1 MRVAFFSPLP
11 PARSG
16 IADYS
21 AALLSELEQ
30 LAEVSRIPALP
41 PDFDP
46 ASYDISLYQIGNN
59 ADHAFCYE
67 AALRWPGVVV
77 LHEANLHHL
86 ITDLTIR
93 RGDWD
98 AYLREVEHNG
108 GPVALAWAKRYVRT
122 LERGPDYEGVPMLR
136 TLLESARGVIAHSRF
151 VECEVRK
158 AGFDG
163 PVAVIPHGAWLPE
176 RQDHLGYR
184 HRLGLDET
192 APLIGVFGYLKPY
205 KRIAESLRALQR
217 LVQVVP
223 AAKMILV
230 GEPHPELP
238 LESLIDSLRL
248 QPCVRVLGYT
258 SIEDFNGYLSACD
271 VVLNLRYPTVGE
283 NSGTLMRAMG
293 MGKPVLVSDTGSFSE
308 LPDGVCLK
316 VPVDA
321 TEEDFLYEYLSLLTS
336 RPTLARQ
343 IGEKAREWVE
353 RECSW
358 PLAARRYLDF
368 LEAVVQGRSVNSG
381 TGDDIPHPE
390 TSGDDAPVLAE
401 SRGPSPN
408 WPATHPQLPP
418 EPHPIDKKYILGWT
432 SEEDGTKEYAE
443 SHLDR
448 LTRTLE
454 LTPPGGSDDRILEM
468 GSYLQI
474 TAALKTR
481 LGYGEVRAC
490 YYGPAGRK
498 AHKRV
503 QSVDGEEFECEVDLF
518 NAETDR
524 FPYPDEYFSTVLCCE
539 LIEHLKADPMHTM
552 SEINRV
558 LKPGGRLLLTTP
570 NVISFRAI
578 AGILQGYHPG
588 FFPAYIR
595 PDATGH
601 ADARHNREYAPM
613 EVTFLLRDA
622 GFETESITTGPFL
635 GEPKPE
641 FGWVKHLLE
650 RYQLFTELRGDD
662 IYALGRKTG
671 PVKDRYP
678 AWLYSGGE

>member
-1 MRVAFFSPLP
+1 
-11 PARSG
+11 
-16 IADYS
+16 
-21 AALLSELEQ
+21 
-30 LAEVSRIPALP
+30 
-41 PDFDP
+41 
-46 ASYDISLYQIGNN
+46 
-59 ADHAFCYE
+59 
-67 AALRWPGVVV
+67 
-77 LHEANLHHL
+77 
-86 ITDLTIR
+86 
-93 RGDWD
+93 
-98 AYLREVEHNG
+98 
-108 GPVALAWAKRYVRT
+108 
-122 LERGPDYEGVPMLR
+122 
-136 TLLESARGVIAHSRF
+136 
-151 VECEVRK
+151 
-158 AGFDG
+158 
-163 PVAVIPHGAWLPE
+163 
-176 RQDHLGYR
+176 
-184 HRLGLDET
+184 
-192 APLIGVFGYLKPY
+192 
-205 KRIAESLRALQR
+205 
-217 LVQVVP
+217 
-223 AAKMILV
+223 
-230 GEPHPELP
+230 
-238 LESLIDSLRL
+238 
-248 QPCVRVLGYT
+248 
-258 SIEDFNGYLSACD
+258 
-271 VVLNLRYPTVGE
+271 
-283 NSGTLMRAMG
+283 MG
-293 MGKPVLVSDTGSFSE
+293 MGKPVLVSDTGSFRE
-308 LPDGVCLK
+308 IPDDVCLK
-316 VPVDA
+316 VPIDA

-343 IGEKAREWVE
+343 MGEKAREWVA

-358 PLAARRYLDF
+358 PLAARRYLEFMETVAHRPSPD
-368 LEAVVQGRSVNSG
+368 S
-381 TGDDIPHPE
+381 PE
-390 TSGDDAPVLAE
+390 TVEQSEADAPACAGSPDPALPAVEQADEGVSGEPPHQAE
-401 SRGPSPN
+401 PRPV
-408 WPATHPQLPP
+408 
-418 EPHPIDKKYILGWT
+418 DKKYILGWT

-448 LTRTLE
+448 LTRTLD
-454 LTPPGGSDDRILEM
+454 LTPPGGPDDRILEM

-552 SEINRV
+552 AEINRV
-558 LKPGGRLLLTTP
+558 LKPGGRVLLTTP
-570 NVISFRAI
+570 NVISYRAI

-595 PDATGH
+595 PDAAGH

-662 IYALGRKTG
+662 TYALGRKTG

>member
-21 AALLSELEQ
+21 ATLLGELER
-30 LAEVSRIPALP
+30 LAEVTRISATPP

-46 ASYDISLYQIGNN
+46 AAYDACLYQIGNN

-98 AYLREVEHNG
+98 GYLREVEHNG
-108 GPVALAWAKRYVRT
+108 GPVALAWARRYVRT
-122 LERGPDYEGVPMLR
+122 LERGPDYDGIPMLR
-136 TLLESARGVIAHSRF
+136 TLMEHSRGVIVHSHF

-158 AGFDG
+158 AGFNG

-176 RQDHLGYR
+176 QVDHVAYR

-192 APLIGVFGYLKPY
+192 VPLIGIFGYLKPY

-223 AAKMILV
+223 GAKMILV
-230 GEPHPELP
+230 GEAHPELP

-248 QPCVRVLGYT
+248 LPCVRVLGYT
-258 SIEDFNGYLSACD
+258 SLEDFNGYLSACD
-271 VVLNLRYPTVGE
+271 VVLNLRHPTVGE

-308 LPDGVCLK
+308 LPDDVCLK
-316 VPVDA
+316 VPIDA

-336 RPTLARQ
+336 RPTMARQ
-343 IGEKAREWVE
+343 MGEKAREWVA

-358 PLAARRYLDF
+358 PLAARRYF
-368 LEAVVQGRSVNSG
+368 EFMEGRA
-381 TGDDIPHPE
+381 
-390 TSGDDAPVLAE
+390 DAPEPAAVSEPPAVPEPDAVPEPPSSHSAAE
-401 SRGPSPN
+401 
-408 WPATHPQLPP
+408 LPP
-418 EPHPIDKKYILGWT
+418 HVSEPIDKKYVLGWT
-432 SEEDGTKEYAE
+432 SAEDGTKQYAE
-443 SHLDR
+443 SHIDR

-454 LTPPGGSDDRILEM
+454 LTPPGGPDDRILEM

-490 YYGPAGRK
+490 YFGRAGGK
-498 AHKRV
+498 AFKSVR
-503 QSVDGEEFECEVDLF
+503 SVDGEEFECAVDLF
-518 NAETDR
+518 NAESDP
-524 FPYPDEYFSTVLCCE
+524 FPYPDEYFTTVLCCE

-552 SEINRV
+552 AEINRV
-558 LKPGGRLLLTTP
+558 LKPGGRVLLTTP
-570 NVISFRAI
+570 NVISYRAI

-595 PDATGH
+595 PDAGGH

-650 RYQLFTELRGDD
+650 RYQLFTQLRGDD
-662 IYALGRKTG
+662 TYALGRKTG

>member
-21 AALLSELEQ
+21 AALLSELER
-30 LAEVSRIPALP
+30 LAEVTRISAPPAG
-41 PDFDP
+41 FDP
-46 ASYDISLYQIGNN
+46 TQYDVCLYQIGNN

-86 ITDLTIR
+86 ITDITIR

-98 AYLREVEHNG
+98 GYLREVEHNA
-108 GPVALAWAKRYVRT
+108 GPAALAWARRHVRT
-122 LERGPDYEGVPMLR
+122 LERGPDYEGIPMLR
-136 TLLESARGVIAHSRF
+136 TLLESARGVIVHSRF

-163 PVAVIPHGAWLPE
+163 PVAVIPHGAWLP
-176 RQDHLGYR
+176 RQQDHLGYR

-192 APLIGVFGYLKPY
+192 VPLIGVFGYLKPY

-223 AAKMILV
+223 GAKMILV

-271 VVLNLRYPTVGE
+271 VVLNLRHPTVGE

-293 MGKPVLVSDTGSFSE
+293 MGKPVLVSDTGSFAE
-308 LPDGVCLK
+308 LPDDVCFK
-316 VPVDA
+316 VPIDA

-336 RPTLARQ
+336 RPTFARQ
-343 IGEKAREWVE
+343 MGEKARAWVAS
-353 RECSW
+353 ECSW
-358 PLAARRYLDF
+358 PLSARRYLEF
-368 LEAVVQGRSVNSG
+368 MTVGQA
-381 TGDDIPHPE
+381 
-390 TSGDDAPVLAE
+390 
-401 SRGPSPN
+401 PSP
-408 WPATHPQLPP
+408 WRIPDPPAEALKGVEAEPVAEAEPP
-418 EPHPIDKKYILGWT
+418 CEVEPAPPRPIDKKYILGWT
-432 SEEDGTKEYAE
+432 SEQDGTKQYAE
-443 SHLDR
+443 SHIDR

-454 LTPPGGSDDRILEM
+454 LTPPGTAADRILEM

-481 LGYGEVRAC
+481 RGYGEVRAC
-490 YYGPAGRK
+490 YYGPAGEK

-503 QSVDGEEFECEVDLF
+503 RSIEGEEFACEIDLF
-518 NAETDR
+518 NAEADP

-558 LKPGGRLLLTTP
+558 LKPGGHLLLTTP
-570 NVISFRAI
+570 NVISYRAL

-622 GFETESITTGPFL
+622 GFDTESITTGPFL

-641 FGWVKHLLE
+641 FGWVRHLLE
-650 RYQLFTELRGDD
+650 RYQLFTTLRGED

>member
-30 LAEVSRIPALP
+30 LAEVTRVPALT
-41 PDFDP
+41 PDFDS
-46 ASYDISLYQIGNN
+46 ADYDVCLYQIGNN

-93 RGDWD
+93 RNDWD
-98 AYLREVEHNG
+98 GYLREVEHNG
-108 GPVALAWAKRYVRT
+108 GLTALAWARRYVRT
-122 LERGPDYEGVPMLR
+122 LERGPDYEGIPMLR
-136 TLLESARGVIAHSRF
+136 TLLGNARGVIAHSRY

-176 RQDHLGYR
+176 QQDHLRFR

-192 APLIGVFGYLKPY
+192 APLIGIFGYLKPY

-217 LVQVVP
+217 LVQVSP

-258 SIEDFNGYLSACD
+258 RIEDFNGYLSACD
-271 VVLNLRYPTVGE
+271 VVLNLRHPTVGE

-293 MGKPVLVSDTGSFSE
+293 MGKPVLVSNNGSFSE
-308 LPDGVCLK
+308 LPDDVCFK
-316 VPVDA
+316 VPIDA

-336 RPTLARQ
+336 RPTVARQ

-358 PLAARRYLDF
+358 PLAARGYVEFMDAVLHGEPIRVALVEAPPVLSPNSDEPEPPRYLDPGQAD
-368 LEAVVQGRSVNSG
+368 EGVNRGSV
-381 TGDDIPHPE
+381 E
-390 TSGDDAPVLAE
+390 
-401 SRGPSPN
+401 
-408 WPATHPQLPP
+408 PAHVD
-418 EPHPIDKKYILGWT
+418 EKYILGWT
-432 SEEDGTKEYAE
+432 SEEDGTKQYAE
-443 SHLDR
+443 SHMDR

-454 LTPPGGSDDRILEM
+454 LTPPGGPDDRILEM

-474 TAALKTR
+474 TAALKNR

-490 YYGPAGRK
+490 YYGPAGGK
-498 AHKRV
+498 EHKRV
-503 QSVDGEEFECEVDLF
+503 QSLDGEEFECELDLF
-518 NAETDR
+518 NAETDS
-524 FPYPDEYFSTVLCCE
+524 FPYSDEYFTTVLCCE
-539 LIEHLKADPMHTM
+539 LMEHLKADPMHTM

-613 EVTFLLRDA
+613 EVGFLLRDA
-622 GFETESITTGPFL
+622 GFATESITTGPFL

-650 RYQLFTELRGDD
+650 RYQLFTALRGDD

-671 PVKDRYP
+671 RVKDRFP

>member
-1 MRVAFFSPLP
+1 MRIAFFSPLP

-21 AALLSELEQ
+21 ATLLGELEP
-30 LAEVSRIPALP
+30 LAEVSRISAEP

-46 ASYDISLYQIGNN
+46 ATFDACLYQIGNN
-59 ADHAFCYE
+59 ADHMFCYE

-86 ITDLTIR
+86 LTDLTIR

-98 AYLREVEHNG
+98 GYLREVEHNG

-122 LERGPDYEGVPMLR
+122 LERGPDYDGVPMLR
-136 TLLESARGVIAHSRF
+136 TLLESARGVIVHSRF
-151 VECEVRK
+151 VECAVRK
-158 AGFDG
+158 AGFEG

-176 RQDHLGYR
+176 QQDHLGYR
-184 HRLGLDET
+184 HRLGLDESV
-192 APLIGVFGYLKPY
+192 PLIGVFGYLKPY

-230 GEPHPELP
+230 GEAHAELP

-248 QPCVRVLGYT
+248 LPCVRVLGYT
-258 SIEDFNGYLSACD
+258 SIEDFNGYLAACD
-271 VVLNLRYPTVGE
+271 VVLNLRHPTVGE

-308 LPDGVCLK
+308 LPDDVCLK
-316 VPVDA
+316 VPIDA
-321 TEEDFLYEYLSLLTS
+321 TEEDFLFEYLSMLTS

-343 IGEKAREWVE
+343 MGEKAREWVA

-368 LEAVVQGRSVNSG
+368 METVVGGGVALDCAKPTGAALLE
-381 TGDDIPHPE
+381 
-390 TSGDDAPVLAE
+390 
-401 SRGPSPN
+401 
-408 WPATHPQLPP
+408 P
-418 EPHPIDKKYILGWT
+418 EPEPRPIDKKYILGWT
-432 SEEDGTKEYAE
+432 SEEDGTKQYAE
-443 SHLDR
+443 SHIDR

-454 LTPPGGSDDRILEM
+454 LTPPGGPGDRVLEM

-474 TAALKTR
+474 TAALKNR
-481 LGYGEVRAC
+481 LGYEEVRAC
-490 YYGPAGRK
+490 YYGTAGSK

-503 QSVDGEEFECEVDLF
+503 RSIDGEEFECEVDLF
-518 NAETDR
+518 NAEADP
-524 FPYPDEYFSTVLCCE
+524 FPYPDEYFTTVLCCE
-539 LIEHLKADPMHTM
+539 LIEHLKADPMYTM
-552 SEINRV
+552 AEINRV

-570 NVISFRAI
+570 NVISYRAI

-595 PDATGH
+595 PDATGQ

-635 GEPKPE
+635 GEPRPE
-641 FGWVKHLLE
+641 LGWVKHLLE
-650 RYQLFTELRGDD
+650 RYQLFTTLRGDD

>member
-21 AALLSELEQ
+21 AALLSELDS
-30 LAEVSRIPALP
+30 LAEVTRFSEAPAV
-41 PDFDP
+41 FDP
-46 ASYDISLYQIGNN
+46 SGFDACLYQIGNN

-67 AALRWPGVVV
+67 AAIRWPGVVV

-86 ITDLTIR
+86 IADLTIR
-93 RGDWD
+93 RADWD

-108 GPVALAWAKRYVRT
+108 GPAALAWAKRYVRT
-122 LERGPDYEGVPMLR
+122 LEKGPDYEGIPMLR
-136 TLLESARGVIAHSRF
+136 TLLEHARGVIVHSRF

-163 PVAVIPHGAWLPE
+163 PVAVIPHGAWLPA
-176 RQDHLGYR
+176 RQDHLAYR

-192 APLIGVFGYLKPY
+192 VPLIGVFGYLKPY
-205 KRIAESLRALQR
+205 KRIAETLRALQR

-223 AAKMILV
+223 DAKMILV
-230 GEPHPELP
+230 GEVHPELP
-238 LESLIDSLRL
+238 LASLIDSLRL
-248 QPCVRVLGYT
+248 QTCVRALGYT
-258 SIEDFNGYLSACD
+258 DIEDFNGYISACD

-293 MGKPVLVSDTGSFSE
+293 MGKPVLVSDTGSFAE
-308 LPDGVCLK
+308 LPGDVCCK
-316 VPVDA
+316 VPIDA
-321 TEEDFLYEYLSLLTS
+321 AEEDFLFEYLNMLTS
-336 RPTLARQ
+336 RPTLAREM
-343 IGEKAREWVE
+343 GEKAREWVA

-358 PLAARRYLDF
+358 PLAARRYMEF
-368 LEAVVQGRSVNSG
+368 IYGGA
-381 TGDDIPHPE
+381 
-390 TSGDDAPVLAE
+390 DAPVRTGSPDPAVQKPITSVASPVPVE
-401 SRGPSPN
+401 PGINAVADSIEPSPT
-408 WPATHPQLPP
+408 PV
-418 EPHPIDKKYILGWT
+418 EPSYILGWT
-432 SEEDGTKEYAE
+432 SEEDGTKQYAA
-443 SHLDR
+443 SHMDR

-454 LTPPGGSDDRILEM
+454 LTPPGTAEDRILEM

-474 TAALKTR
+474 TAALRGK

-490 YYGPAGRK
+490 YFGPAGEK
-498 AHKRV
+498 AHKHVR
-503 QSVDGEEFECEVDLF
+503 SADGEEFECEVDLF
-518 NAETDR
+518 NAEADP
-524 FPYPDEYFSTVLCCE
+524 FPYPDAYFTTVLCCE

-570 NVISFRAI
+570 NIISYRAL

-595 PDATGH
+595 PDAFGN

-613 EVTFLLRDA
+613 EVQFLLRDA
-622 GFETESITTGPFL
+622 GFELESLTTGPFL

-650 RYQLFTELRGDD
+650 RYQLFTTLRGDD
-662 IYALGRKTG
+662 IYALGRKSG

>member
-21 AALLSELEQ
+21 AALLSEMEQ
-30 LAEVSRIPALP
+30 RAEVTRIPAV
-41 PDFDP
+41 P
-46 ASYDISLYQIGNN
+46 ANFNPARYDICLYQIGNN
-59 ADHAFCYE
+59 ADHVFCYE
-67 AALRWPGVVV
+67 ASLRWPGVVV

-98 AYLREVEHNG
+98 GYLREVEHNG
-108 GPVALAWAKRYVRT
+108 GPAALAWAKRYVRT
-122 LERGPDYEGVPMLR
+122 LERGPDYEGIPMLR
-136 TLLESARGVIAHSRF
+136 TLLESARGVIVHSRF

-158 AGFDG
+158 AGFNG
-163 PVAVIPHGAWLPE
+163 PVAVIPHGAWLSGQ
-176 RQDHLGYR
+176 QDHLGYR

-205 KRIAESLRALQR
+205 KRLAESLRALQR

-271 VVLNLRYPTVGE
+271 VVLNLRHPTVGE

-308 LPDGVCLK
+308 LPDDVCFK
-316 VPVDA
+316 VPIDA

-336 RPTLARQ
+336 RPTVARQ
-343 IGEKAREWVE
+343 VGEKAREWVA

-358 PLAARRYLDF
+358 PIAAQQYVEF
-368 LEAVVQGRSVNSG
+368 MEAVVRGEPIQRSLVDTRG
-381 TGDDIPHPE
+381 PE
-390 TSGDDAPVLAE
+390 TLYLPSRDSYGAEPNNERVSPTAAAP
-401 SRGPSPN
+401 
-408 WPATHPQLPP
+408 
-418 EPHPIDKKYILGWT
+418 PHIDKQYILGWT
-432 SEEDGTKEYAE
+432 SEEDGTKQYAE
-443 SHLDR
+443 SHIDR

-454 LTPPGGSDDRILEM
+454 LTPPGGPDDRILEM

-474 TAALKTR
+474 TAALRKK

-498 AHKRV
+498 EHKRV
-503 QSVDGEEFECEVDLF
+503 ESLDGEEFECEVDLF
-518 NAETDR
+518 NAESDP

-539 LIEHLKADPMHTM
+539 LIEHLKADPMHTL

-558 LKPGGRLLLTTP
+558 LKPGGRVLLTTP
-570 NVISFRAI
+570 NVISYRAI

-622 GFETESITTGPFL
+622 GFDTESITTGPFL

-650 RYQLFTELRGDD
+650 RYQLFTTLRGDD

-678 AWLYSGGE
+678 AWLYSGAE